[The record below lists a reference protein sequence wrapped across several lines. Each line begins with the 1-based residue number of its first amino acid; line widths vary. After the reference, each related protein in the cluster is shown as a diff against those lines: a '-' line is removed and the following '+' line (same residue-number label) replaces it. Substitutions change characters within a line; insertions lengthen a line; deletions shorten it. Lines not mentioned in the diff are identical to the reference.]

1 MALSDFTFCKLTIL
15 PFKKMKIL
23 LLDSNHPLITEQLL
37 AKGFILEE
45 DFTSSYDEVL
55 QKINQYDGIII
66 RSRIPL
72 DKNFLENA
80 QNLKFIARVG
90 AGMEN
95 IDLETA
101 KNLGISLINSPE
113 GNRDAVAE
121 HVVAMLLILMNR
133 LFIASEEV
141 KNGIWKREENRGDE
155 LLGKTFGIIGYGN
168 MGKATAKKL
177 SGFGVEVIFYDILP
191 NLEDEFAKQV
201 SLEELQERADILS
214 LHIPLDASTEYLVD
228 ENFISKMKKNF
239 YLVNT
244 ARGKNVETSA
254 LVDALK
260 SGKVKAAALD
270 VLEYEKS
277 SFENLDIST
286 SLSTR
291 NKEDLQFLLES
302 NQVIVTPHIAG
313 WTHQSKE
320 KLAQFIVDKIVQ
332 QFC

>member
-1 MALSDFTFCKLTIL
+1 
-15 PFKKMKIL
+15 MKIL

-168 MGKATAKKL
+168 MGKATAKRL

-191 NLEDEFAKQV
+191 NVEDEFAKQV

-214 LHIPLDASTEYLVD
+214 LHIPLDASTEFLVD

-244 ARGKNVETSA
+244 ARGKNVKTSA

-277 SFENLDIST
+277 SFENLDTST
-286 SLSTR
+286 SLGTR

>member
-1 MALSDFTFCKLTIL
+1 
-15 PFKKMKIL
+15 MKIL
-23 LLDSNHPLITEQLL
+23 LLDSNHPLITDQLL
-37 AKGFILEE
+37 AKGFVLEE

-80 QNLKFIARVG
+80 PNLKFIARVG

-95 IDLETA
+95 INLKTA

-168 MGKATAKKL
+168 MGKATAKRL
-177 SGFGVEVIFYDILP
+177 SGFGVEVIFHDILP
-191 NLEDEFAKQV
+191 DLEDEFAKQV
-201 SLEELQERADILS
+201 SLEELQESADILS
-214 LHIPLDASTEYLVD
+214 LHIPLDGSTEYLVD
-228 ENFISKMKKNF
+228 EGFISKMKKNF

-244 ARGKNVETSA
+244 SRGKNVKTSA

-277 SFENLDIST
+277 SFENLDTST

-291 NKEDLQFLLES
+291 NKEDLQFLLQS

>member
-1 MALSDFTFCKLTIL
+1 
-15 PFKKMKIL
+15 MKIL

-37 AKGFILEE
+37 AKGFVLEE

-168 MGKATAKKL
+168 MGKATAKRL

-201 SLEELQERADILS
+201 SLEELQERSDILS
-214 LHIPLDASTEYLVD
+214 LHIPLDASTKYLVD

-244 ARGKNVETSA
+244 ARGKNVKTSA

-277 SFENLDIST
+277 SFENLDTST

-291 NKEDLQFLLES
+291 NKEDLQFLLDSE
-302 NQVIVTPHIAG
+302 QVIVTPHIAG

>member
-1 MALSDFTFCKLTIL
+1 
-15 PFKKMKIL
+15 MKIL

-80 QNLKFIARVG
+80 PNLKFIARVG

-141 KNGIWKREENRGDE
+141 KNGVWKREENRGDE

-168 MGKATAKKL
+168 MGKATAKRL
-177 SGFGVEVIFYDILP
+177 SGFGVEVIFYDISP

-214 LHIPLDASTEYLVD
+214 LHIPLDASTKYLVD

-244 ARGKNVETSA
+244 ARGKNVKTSA

-277 SFENLDIST
+277 SFENLDTST

>member
-1 MALSDFTFCKLTIL
+1 
-15 PFKKMKIL
+15 MKIL

-95 IDLETA
+95 IDLEVA

-141 KNGIWKREENRGDE
+141 KNGVWKREENRGDE

-228 ENFISKMKKNF
+228 KNFISKMKKNF

-244 ARGKNVETSA
+244 ARGKNVKTSA

-277 SFENLDIST
+277 SFENLDTST

-291 NKEDLQFLLES
+291 NKEDLQFLLDSE
-302 NQVIVTPHIAG
+302 QVIVTPHIAG

>member
-1 MALSDFTFCKLTIL
+1 
-15 PFKKMKIL
+15 MKIL

-121 HVVAMLLILMNR
+121 HVLAMLLILMNR

-168 MGKATAKKL
+168 MGKATAKRL

-214 LHIPLDASTEYLVD
+214 LHIPLDASTKYLVD

-244 ARGKNVETSA
+244 ARGKNVKTSA

>member
-1 MALSDFTFCKLTIL
+1 
-15 PFKKMKIL
+15 MKIL

-37 AKGFILEE
+37 AKGFVLEE

-95 IDLETA
+95 IDQETA

-113 GNRDAVAE
+113 GNRDSVAE
-121 HVVAMLLILMNR
+121 HVVGMLLILMNR

-168 MGKATAKKL
+168 MGKATAKRL

-214 LHIPLDASTEYLVD
+214 LHIPLDASTKYLVD

-244 ARGKNVETSA
+244 ARGKNVKTSA

-277 SFENLDIST
+277 SFENLDTST
-286 SLSTR
+286 SLSAR

>member
-1 MALSDFTFCKLTIL
+1 
-15 PFKKMKIL
+15 MKIL

-95 IDLETA
+95 IDLEVA

-141 KNGIWKREENRGDE
+141 KKGVWKREENRGDE

-168 MGKATAKKL
+168 MGKATAKRL

-244 ARGKNVETSA
+244 ARGKNVKTSA

>member
-1 MALSDFTFCKLTIL
+1 
-15 PFKKMKIL
+15 MKIL

-37 AKGFILEE
+37 AKGFLLEE

-141 KNGIWKREENRGDE
+141 KNGVWKREENRGDE

-168 MGKATAKKL
+168 MGKATAKRL

-244 ARGKNVETSA
+244 ARGKNVKTSA

-320 KLAQFIVDKIVQ
+320 KLA
-332 QFC
+332 

>member
-1 MALSDFTFCKLTIL
+1 
-15 PFKKMKIL
+15 MKIL

-95 IDLETA
+95 IDLEAA

-141 KNGIWKREENRGDE
+141 KNGVWKREENRGDE

-168 MGKATAKKL
+168 MGKATAKRL

-191 NLEDEFAKQV
+191 NLEDEFTKQV

-214 LHIPLDASTEYLVD
+214 LHIPLDASTEFLVD

-244 ARGKNVETSA
+244 ARGKNVKTSA
-254 LVDALK
+254 IVDALK

-277 SFENLDIST
+277 SFENLDTST

-291 NKEDLQFLLES
+291 NKEDLQFLLDSE
-302 NQVIVTPHIAG
+302 QVIVTPHIAG

>member
-1 MALSDFTFCKLTIL
+1 
-15 PFKKMKIL
+15 MKIL
-23 LLDSNHPLITEQLL
+23 LLDSNHPLITAQLL

-113 GNRDAVAE
+113 GNRDSVAE

-141 KNGIWKREENRGDE
+141 KNGVWKREENRGDE

-168 MGKATAKKL
+168 MGKATAKRL

-201 SLEELQERADILS
+201 SLEELQESADILS

-244 ARGKNVETSA
+244 ARGKNVKTSA

-277 SFENLDIST
+277 SFENLDTST

-291 NKEDLQFLLES
+291 NKEDLQFLLDSE
-302 NQVIVTPHIAG
+302 QVIVTPHIAG

>member
-1 MALSDFTFCKLTIL
+1 
-15 PFKKMKIL
+15 MKIL

-141 KNGIWKREENRGDE
+141 KNGVWKREENRGDE

-168 MGKATAKKL
+168 MGKATAKRL

-244 ARGKNVETSA
+244 ARGKNVKTSA

-260 SGKVKAAALD
+260 SGKIKAAALD

-277 SFENLDIST
+277 SFENLDTST

-291 NKEDLQFLLES
+291 NKEDLQFLLDSE
-302 NQVIVTPHIAG
+302 QVIVTPHIAG